1 MSKNLKFKTF
11 LGLGFMDTNIVNEL
25 RKIIKGDVLTD
36 NETLNLYSHDA
47 SLFEVKPQ
55 AVVFPKDVTD
65 VKNLVKFVN
74 QNKRL
79 HSSLSLTARSAGTD
93 MGGGSINDSIIVE
106 FNKYFNHVKNISG
119 FTAVTEPGV
128 FYRDF
133 EKETLKYGLIFPS
146 YPASKEIC
154 AMGGIVNNNSGGEK
168 SLEYGKTEKYV
179 EELKVIL
186 SDGNEYILKPL
197 NDKELQ
203 DRLTLNSFE
212 GEIYR
217 KIYKLVTQNY
227 AILQKAKPNVSKNS
241 AGYYLWNIYD
251 KEAKIFNLIKLL
263 VGAQGTLGLITEAKL
278 KLVPVKKYS
287 EMRIIFLN
295 DLGHLGKI
303 INAILPLEPESFE
316 TYDDHTLKLA
326 IRFFPSFAKLLG
338 TKGLLQT
345 AWHFLP
351 EFLMI
356 LTGGI
361 PKLVLQVEF
370 AGNSD
375 KILQEKIKSLE
386 EALESFN
393 LKARTARSKKEEK
406 KYWIIRRESFNLLR
420 HNIKDR
426 HTAPF
431 IDDFIVRPE
440 YLQKFLPKLNAIFS
454 KYPDLIYTIAGHLG
468 DGNFHIIP
476 LMDIQD
482 PKQREIIP
490 ILADEVYDL
499 VLEYKGSITAEHNDG
514 LIRTPYL
521 EKMYG
526 GKIYDLFEQTK
537 KIFDPNNIF
546 NPRKKVG
553 GDLKFALSHIRE
565 NW

>member
-1 MSKNLKFKTF
+1 MDNNLLSSLKN
-11 LGLGFMDTNIVNEL
+11 
-25 RKIIKGDVLTD
+25 IIKGDVETD
-36 NETLNLYSHDA
+36 NQTLNLYSHDA

-55 AVVFPKDVTD
+55 AVVFPKDVED

-106 FNKYFNHVKNISG
+106 FNKYFNHVKNISS
-119 FTAVTEPGV
+119 FSAVSQPGV
-128 FYRDF
+128 LYKDF
-133 EKETLKYGLIFPS
+133 EKETLRYGLIFPS

-154 AMGGIVNNNSGGEK
+154 AIGGIVNNNSGGEK

-186 SDGNEYILKPL
+186 SDGNEHTLKPL

-203 DRLTLNSFE
+203 DKLTLNSFE

-217 KIYKLVTQNY
+217 KIYKLITQNY
-227 AILQKAKPNVSKNS
+227 DILQKAKPNVSKNS
-241 AGYYLWNIYD
+241 AGYYLWNVYD
-251 KEAKIFNLIKLL
+251 KEAKIFNLIKLF
-263 VGAQGTLGLITEAKL
+263 VGAQGTLGLVTQAKL

-295 DLGHLGKI
+295 DLKHLGNI

-351 EFLMI
+351 EFFMI

-375 KILQEKIKSLE
+375 KILKEKIKNLE
-386 EALESFN
+386 EALKPFN

-406 KYWIIRRESFNLLR
+406 KYWVIRRESFNLLR
-420 HNIKDR
+420 RNIKDK

-440 YLQKFLPKLNAIFS
+440 YLQEFLPQLNSIFS
-454 KYPDLIYTIAGHLG
+454 KYPNLIYTIAGHLG

-476 LMDIQD
+476 LMDIKN
-482 PKQREIIP
+482 PRERALIP
-490 ILADEVYDL
+490 TLADEVYDL
-499 VLEYKGSITAEHNDG
+499 VLKYKGSITAEHNDG

-521 EKMYG
+521 KKMYG
-526 GKIYDLFEQTK
+526 EKIYELFEQTK
-537 KIFDPNNIF
+537 KIFDPHNIF

-553 GDLKFALSHIRE
+553 GDLDFAMNHIRQ

>member
-1 MSKNLKFKTF
+1 MDNNLLSSLKN
-11 LGLGFMDTNIVNEL
+11 
-25 RKIIKGDVLTD
+25 IIKGDVEID
-36 NETLNLYSHDA
+36 NQTLNLYSHDA

-55 AVVFPKDVTD
+55 AVVFPKDIQD
-65 VKNLVKFVN
+65 IKNLVKFVS

-119 FTAVTEPGV
+119 FSAVSQPGV
-128 FYRDF
+128 LYKDF

-154 AMGGIVNNNSGGEK
+154 AIGGIVNNNSGGEK

-179 EELKVIL
+179 EELKIVL
-186 SDGNEYILKPL
+186 SDGNEYIFKPL

-203 DRLTLNSFE
+203 DKLTLNSFE

-227 AILQKAKPNVSKNS
+227 DVLQKAKPNVSKNS
-241 AGYYLWNIYD
+241 AGYYLWNVYD
-251 KEAKIFNLIKLL
+251 KEAKIFNLIKLF
-263 VGAQGTLGLITEAKL
+263 VGAQGTLGLVTQAKL

-295 DLGHLGKI
+295 ELNHLGNI

-326 IRFFPSFAKLLG
+326 IKFFPSFAKSLG

-351 EFLMI
+351 EFWMI
-356 LTGGI
+356 LTGGV

-375 KILQEKIKSLE
+375 KILKDKIKNLE
-386 EALESFN
+386 EALKPFN
-393 LKARTARSKKEEK
+393 LRARTARSKKEEK
-406 KYWIIRRESFNLLR
+406 KYWVIRRESFNLLR
-420 HNIKDR
+420 RNIKDK

-440 YLQKFLPKLNAIFS
+440 YLQKFLPELNAIFS
-454 KYPDLIYTIAGHLG
+454 KYPDLIYTIAGHMG

-476 LMDIQD
+476 LMNIKD
-482 PKQREIIP
+482 PRERAIIP
-490 ILADEVYDL
+490 LLADEVYDL
-499 VLEYKGSITAEHNDG
+499 VLKYKGSITAEHNDG

-521 EKMYG
+521 KKMYG
-526 GKIYDLFEQTK
+526 EKVYDLFEQTK
-537 KIFDPNNIF
+537 KIFDPHNIF

-553 GDLKFALSHIRE
+553 GDLKFALNHIRE

>member
-1 MSKNLKFKTF
+1 MDNNLLFSLKN
-11 LGLGFMDTNIVNEL
+11 
-25 RKIIKGDVLTD
+25 IIKGDVEID
-36 NETLNLYSHDA
+36 NQTLNLYSHDA

-55 AVVFPKDVTD
+55 AVVFPKDIQD
-65 VKNLVKFVN
+65 IKNLVKFVN

-106 FNKYFNHVKNISG
+106 FNKYFNHIKNVSG
-119 FTAVTEPGV
+119 FSAVSQPGV
-128 FYRDF
+128 LYKDF

-154 AMGGIVNNNSGGEK
+154 AIGGIVNNNSGGEK

-186 SDGNEYILKPL
+186 SDGNEYTLKPL

-203 DRLTLNSFE
+203 DKLTLNGFE

-217 KIYKLVTQNY
+217 KIYKLITQNY
-227 AILQKAKPNVSKNS
+227 DILQKAKPNVSKNS
-241 AGYYLWNIYD
+241 AGYYLWNVYD
-251 KEAKIFNLIKLL
+251 KEAKIFNLIKLF
-263 VGAQGTLGLITEAKL
+263 VGAQGTLGLVTQAKL

-287 EMRIIFLN
+287 EMRIIFLYELN
-295 DLGHLGKI
+295 HLGNI
-303 INAILPLEPESFE
+303 INSILPLEPESFE

-326 IRFFPSFAKLLG
+326 IKFFPSLAKSLG

-351 EFLMI
+351 EFFMI

-375 KILQEKIKSLE
+375 KILKEKIKNLE
-386 EALESFN
+386 EALKHFN

-406 KYWIIRRESFNLLR
+406 KYWVIRRESFNLLR
-420 HNIKDR
+420 RNIKDK

-440 YLQKFLPKLNAIFS
+440 YLQEFLPQLNSIFS
-454 KYPDLIYTIAGHLG
+454 KYPNLIYTIAGHLG

-476 LMDIQD
+476 LMDIKN
-482 PKQREIIP
+482 PRERALIP
-490 ILADEVYDL
+490 TLADEVYDL
-499 VLEYKGSITAEHNDG
+499 VLKYKGSITAEHNDG

-521 EKMYG
+521 KKMYG
-526 GKIYDLFEQTK
+526 EKVYELFEQTK
-537 KIFDPNNIF
+537 KIFDPHNIF

-553 GDLKFALSHIRE
+553 GDLDFAMNHIRQ

>member
-1 MSKNLKFKTF
+1 MDNNL
-11 LGLGFMDTNIVNEL
+11 LSSL
-25 RKIIKGDVLTD
+25 RNIIKGDVEID
-36 NETLNLYSHDA
+36 NQTLNLYSHDA

-55 AVVFPKDVTD
+55 AVVFPKDIQD
-65 VKNLVKFVN
+65 IKNLVKFVN

-106 FNKYFNHVKNISG
+106 FNKYFNHIKNVSG
-119 FTAVTEPGV
+119 FSAVSQPGV
-128 FYRDF
+128 LYKDF

-154 AMGGIVNNNSGGEK
+154 AIGGIVNNNSGGEK

-186 SDGNEYILKPL
+186 SDGNEYTLKPL

-203 DRLTLNSFE
+203 DKLTLNSFE

-217 KIYKLVTQNY
+217 KIYKLITQNY
-227 AILQKAKPNVSKNS
+227 DILQKAKPNVSKNS
-241 AGYYLWNIYD
+241 AGYYLWNVYD
-251 KEAKIFNLIKLL
+251 KEAKIFNLIKLF
-263 VGAQGTLGLITEAKL
+263 VGAQGTLGLVTQVKL

-295 DLGHLGKI
+295 DLKHLGNI

-326 IRFFPSFAKLLG
+326 IKFFPSFAKSLG

-351 EFLMI
+351 EFFMI

-375 KILQEKIKSLE
+375 KILKEKIKNLE
-386 EALESFN
+386 EALKSFN
-393 LKARTARSKKEEK
+393 LRARTARSKKEEK
-406 KYWIIRRESFNLLR
+406 KYWVIRRESFNLLR
-420 HNIKDR
+420 RNIKDK

-440 YLQKFLPKLNAIFS
+440 YLQKFLPELNTVFS

-476 LMDIQD
+476 LMDIKD
-482 PKQREIIP
+482 PRERAIIP
-490 ILADEVYDL
+490 LLADEVYDL
-499 VLEYKGSITAEHNDG
+499 VLKYNGSITAEHNDG

-521 EKMYG
+521 KKMYG
-526 GKIYDLFEQTK
+526 EKVYDLFEQTK
-537 KIFDPNNIF
+537 KIFDPHNIF

-553 GDLKFALSHIRE
+553 GDLDFAMNHIRQ

>member
-1 MSKNLKFKTF
+1 MDNNLLSSLKN
-11 LGLGFMDTNIVNEL
+11 
-25 RKIIKGDVLTD
+25 IIKGDVETD
-36 NETLNLYSHDA
+36 SQTLNLYSHDA
-47 SLFEVKPQ
+47 SLFEVEPQ
-55 AVVFPKDVTD
+55 AVVFPKDVED

-74 QNKRL
+74 QNKRVY
-79 HSSLSLTARSAGTD
+79 SSLSLTARSAGTD

-106 FNKYFNHVKNISG
+106 FNKYFNHIKNVSDYAAIS
-119 FTAVTEPGV
+119 EPGV

-133 EKETLKYGLIFPS
+133 EKETLRHGLIFPS

-154 AMGGIVNNNSGGEK
+154 AIGGIVNNNSGGEK

-186 SDGNEYILKPL
+186 SDGNEYIFKPL

-203 DRLTLNSFE
+203 DKLTLNSFE

-227 AILQKAKPNVSKNS
+227 DILQKAKPNVSKNS

-251 KEAKIFNLIKLL
+251 KEAKIFNLIKLF
-263 VGAQGTLGLITEAKL
+263 VGAQGTLGLVTQAKL

-295 DLGHLGKI
+295 DLKHLGNI

-326 IRFFPSFAKLLG
+326 IKFFPSFAKLLG

-351 EFLMI
+351 EFFMI

-375 KILQEKIKSLE
+375 KILKEKIKNLE
-386 EALESFN
+386 EALKPFN

-406 KYWIIRRESFNLLR
+406 KYWVIRRESFNLLR
-420 HNIKDR
+420 HNIKDK

-440 YLQKFLPKLNAIFS
+440 YLQKFLPQLNSIFL
-454 KYPDLIYTIAGHLG
+454 KYPNLIYTIAGHLG

-476 LMDIQD
+476 LMDIKN
-482 PKQREIIP
+482 PRERAIIP
-490 ILADEVYDL
+490 LLADEVYDL
-499 VLEYKGSITAEHNDG
+499 VLKYKGSITAEHNDG

-521 EKMYG
+521 KKMYG
-526 GKIYDLFEQTK
+526 EKVYNLFEQTK
-537 KIFDPNNIF
+537 KIFDPHNIF

-553 GDLKFALSHIRE
+553 GDLDFAMNHVRQ

>member
-1 MSKNLKFKTF
+1 MDNNLLSSLKN
-11 LGLGFMDTNIVNEL
+11 
-25 RKIIKGDVLTD
+25 IIKGDVETD
-36 NETLNLYSHDA
+36 NQTLNLYSHDA

-55 AVVFPKDVTD
+55 AVVFPKDVED

-106 FNKYFNHVKNISG
+106 FNKYFNHVKDISG
-119 FTAVTEPGV
+119 FSAVSQPGV
-128 FYRDF
+128 LYKDF
-133 EKETLKYGLIFPS
+133 EKETLRYGLIFPS

-154 AMGGIVNNNSGGEK
+154 AIGGIVNNNSGGEK

-179 EELKVIL
+179 EELKVIF

-203 DRLTLNSFE
+203 DKLTLNSFE

-217 KIYKLVTQNY
+217 KTYKLISQNY
-227 AILQKAKPNVSKNS
+227 DILQKAKPNVSKNS
-241 AGYYLWNIYD
+241 AGYYLWNVYD
-251 KEAKIFNLIKLL
+251 KEAKIFNLIKLF
-263 VGAQGTLGLITEAKL
+263 VGAQGTLGLVTQAKL

-295 DLGHLGKI
+295 ELNHLGNI

-326 IRFFPSFAKLLG
+326 IKFFPSFAKSLG

-351 EFLMI
+351 EFFMI

-370 AGNSD
+370 AGNNDEILKD
-375 KILQEKIKSLE
+375 KIRNLEK
-386 EALESFN
+386 ALKPFN
-393 LKARTARSKKEEK
+393 LRARTARSKKEEK
-406 KYWIIRRESFNLLR
+406 KYWVIRRESFNLLR
-420 HNIKDR
+420 RNIKDK

-440 YLQKFLPKLNAIFS
+440 YLQEFLPQLNAIFS

-476 LMDIQD
+476 LMDIKD
-482 PKQREIIP
+482 PRERAIIP
-490 ILADEVYDL
+490 LLADEVYDL
-499 VLEYKGSITAEHNDG
+499 VLKYKGSITAEHNDG

-521 EKMYG
+521 KKMYG
-526 GKIYDLFEQTK
+526 EKVYNLFEQTK
-537 KIFDPNNIF
+537 KIFDPHNIF

-553 GDLKFALSHIRE
+553 GDLNFALNHMRE

>member
-1 MSKNLKFKTF
+1 MDNNLLSSLKN
-11 LGLGFMDTNIVNEL
+11 
-25 RKIIKGDVLTD
+25 IIKGDVETD
-36 NETLNLYSHDA
+36 NQTLNLYSHDA

-55 AVVFPKDVTD
+55 AVVFPKDVED

-106 FNKYFNHVKNISG
+106 FNKYFNHVKNISS
-119 FTAVTEPGV
+119 FSAVSQPGV
-128 FYRDF
+128 LYKDF
-133 EKETLKYGLIFPS
+133 EKETLRYGLIFPS

-154 AMGGIVNNNSGGEK
+154 AIGGIVNNNSGGEK

-186 SDGNEYILKPL
+186 SDGNEHTLKPL

-203 DRLTLNSFE
+203 DKLTLNSFE

-217 KIYKLVTQNY
+217 KIYKLITQNY
-227 AILQKAKPNVSKNS
+227 DILQKAKPNVSKNS
-241 AGYYLWNIYD
+241 AGYYLWNVYD
-251 KEAKIFNLIKLL
+251 KEAKIFNLIKLF
-263 VGAQGTLGLITEAKL
+263 VGAQGTLGLVTQAKL

-295 DLGHLGKI
+295 DLKHLGNI

-351 EFLMI
+351 EFFMI

-375 KILQEKIKSLE
+375 KILKEKIKNLE
-386 EALESFN
+386 EALKSFN

-406 KYWIIRRESFNLLR
+406 KYWVIRRESFNLLR
-420 HNIKDR
+420 RNIKDK

-440 YLQKFLPKLNAIFS
+440 YLQEFLPQLNSIFS
-454 KYPDLIYTIAGHLG
+454 KYPNLIYTIAGHLG

-476 LMDIQD
+476 LMDIKN
-482 PKQREIIP
+482 PRERALIP
-490 ILADEVYDL
+490 TLADEVYDL
-499 VLEYKGSITAEHNDG
+499 VLKYKGSITAEHNDG

-521 EKMYG
+521 KKMYG
-526 GKIYDLFEQTK
+526 EKIYELFEQTK
-537 KIFDPNNIF
+537 KIFDPHNIF

-553 GDLKFALSHIRE
+553 GDLDFAMNHIRQ